1 MGGGG
6 REKTTLGRIFIL
18 SEVDKSE
25 SQRGSAR
32 EDLVVF
38 WNTDLKSFEYSMTL
52 SPSLI
57 QMLPPCLNVCFKS
70 SGSSSGSNSSPTF
83 SSKTWWMNDEW
94 WCSLRERP
102 IVWDALVSPSE
113 DRARKFHT
121 DAVLLHRL
129 WLCFW
134 LVENLLQPIRINTQ
148 IWVVTCHQYGISA
161 LVPQASPLEN
171 HWWPRKTW
179 WCRLFS

>member
-1 MGGGG
+1 
-6 REKTTLGRIFIL
+6 
-18 SEVDKSE
+18 
-25 SQRGSAR
+25 
-32 EDLVVF
+32 
-38 WNTDLKSFEYSMTL
+38 MTL

-94 WCSLRERP
+94 WFCLREQP
-102 IVWDALVSPSE
+102 IFWDALVSPSE

-121 DAVLLHRL
+121 GEVLLHRP

-148 IWVVTCHQYGISA
+148 IWVVTCHHYGIST
-161 LVPQASPLEN
+161 LVPRASSLGN

-179 WCRLFS
+179 SRRLISQAMIEVFLSKWITRCLNGLNFEESRLKSEKEVVHIPEQRRREAKEHF